1 MKHTSH
7 FQRYFLST
15 ILSVLFLNGQAQISD
30 EVLDRPYE
38 KMTEA
43 YEKLDARLLHEV
55 YFESALYMSPDGNQ
69 KIQKGID
76 SFIDGFGGMFR
87 NAAEN
92 GDQLTISFKIEKRM
106 KDDKMVVDAGYYK
119 LLVVPKEGE
128 ERESYGKFVTVL
140 KKDPA
145 DGKWKFVLDGYNP
158 SPPVVME

>member
-1 MKHTSH
+1 MKDIT
-7 FQRYFLST
+7 YFFRFPLTAFFS
-15 ILSVLFLNGQAQISD
+15 LFFLIGQAQD
-30 EVLDRPYE
+30 NDHELDRPYE

-43 YEKLDARLLHEV
+43 YEKLEARLLHEV

-76 SFIDGFGGMFR
+76 SFIDGFEGMFR

-92 GDQLTISFKIEKRM
+92 GDQLRISFKIEKRM
-106 KDDKMVVDAGYYK
+106 QGEKMVVDAGYYK
-119 LLVVPKEGE
+119 LLVVTKERD

-145 DGKWKFVLDGYNP
+145 DGKWKFALDGYNA